1 MCQLFVLFGKSISNL
16 FINRIMRVV
25 QIGAYPKS
33 SDHIAG
39 GVEASVY
46 GLSQA
51 QSSDNEVFV
60 FDLPRIGGKQI
71 VEQNGSVIV
80 YRFANQGN
88 RQIFSAKQVK
98 RIAAIINS
106 LSPDV
111 CHIHGTGLFA
121 WRMYKELKKARIHI
135 VVTIHGLALV
145 EKHNAL
151 KKGFS
156 LKKLLQFF
164 YQSWIEKRFLSS
176 LPVAIVDT
184 EYVKEKVTRYPIRR
198 KPAMYVIPQGIS
210 ETFFSLKCSKESKII
225 LSVGAIGERKGHL
238 ISLKAFEYAVN
249 KGVDGQFVIVGTVAD
264 KEYQER
270 LRNAITQSEYSN
282 KVSLFTN
289 VSDETLIQLY
299 EKAHLFVLHSEEESQ
314 GIVFAEALA
323 TGLPVVAT
331 NVGGVP
337 YVVSNGENGLLSEYG
352 DVTVFADNI
361 KLLMTNKDL
370 WQSMSESAVKAANNY
385 HWANISERI
394 MKIYQKIDC

>member
-1 MCQLFVLFGKSISNL
+1 M
-16 FINRIMRVV
+16 RIV
-25 QIGAYPKS
+25 QIGVYPKS

-71 VEQNGSVIV
+71 IEQDGNVTV

-121 WRMYKELKKARIHI
+121 WRMYKELKKVRIHI

-156 LKKLLQFF
+156 IKKLLQFF

-184 EYVKEKVTRYPIRR
+184 EYVKEKVDRYPISR
-198 KPAMYVIPQGIS
+198 KPVMYVIPQGIS
-210 ETFFSLKCSKESKII
+210 ETFFSLKCSKESQII

-249 KGVDGQFVIVGTVAD
+249 KGVDGQFVVVGTVAD
-264 KEYQER
+264 KEYLER

-352 DVTVFADNI
+352 DITVFADNI

-394 MKIYQKIDC
+394 MKIYQKVDC